1 MIHGENAWRQPHRG
15 EMKVF
20 RVSSMHSIYVQ
31 WHNERDPMVRLADVV
46 EVIIGKV
53 EQPAGEHE

>member
-1 MIHGENAWRQPHRG
+1 
-15 EMKVF
+15 MKVF